1 MSSTRWASKTYWTFV
16 AVTIGNYVWQI
27 PYYMHFYAVRGRSPA
42 PFSIMFLVTFAW
54 FAVAAFLLYRRRRGG
69 FTTMVSFLALLTG
82 FYILHNLSGAFLAD
96 LPLSDPILFIASVLG
111 YLNTIVG
118 IVLLVQLI
126 RSRGDLVAGDP
137 AATAGRGTGQ
147 VAAAAQPQQPVPTNR
162 D

>member
-1 MSSTRWASKTYWTFV
+1 MTNTRWASKTYRTFV
-16 AVTIGNYVWQI
+16 AVTIVNYLWQI
-27 PYYMHFYAVRGRSPA
+27 PYYVHFYAVRGRSPA
-42 PFSIMFLVTFAW
+42 PFAIMFLVTFAW
-54 FAVAAFLLYRRRRGG
+54 FAVAAFLLGWRRRGG

-82 FYILHNLSGAFLAD
+82 FYLLHNLSGAFMAD

-126 RSRGDLVAGDP
+126 RRRRDLVAGDP
-137 AATAGRGTGQ
+137 ATTTRPGTGH
-147 VAAAAQPQQPVPTNR
+147 VAVAAQPQQPAPENW